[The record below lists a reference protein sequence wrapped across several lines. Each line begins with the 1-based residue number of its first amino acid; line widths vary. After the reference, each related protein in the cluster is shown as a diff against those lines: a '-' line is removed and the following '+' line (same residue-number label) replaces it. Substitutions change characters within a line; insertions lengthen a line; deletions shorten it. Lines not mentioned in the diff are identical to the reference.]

1 MAASY
6 GCWLE
11 ASIPWEVSHCIG
23 CLSVIMTWQL
33 ASSRGRDLRDR
44 ARENHRVVYKPHRRR
59 DHRRPPCRQ
68 ATPGIMHNRCLQ
80 YTPIFLSPC
89 FPLFPSIF
97 KFFLLYFGIKS
108 ENICVSTGISRFLL
122 QMFALK
128 ERFLG
133 PPRRSS
139 GLDSILPL
147 QGVQV
152 WSLAGELR
160 SHRPTWLGQKK
171 KKKEASFGG

>member
-1 MAASY
+1 
-6 GCWLE
+6 
-11 ASIPWEVSHCIG
+11 
-23 CLSVIMTWQL
+23 MTWHPACSILL
-33 ASSRGRDLRDR
+33 APLTGPDWMGEGVTQGM
-44 ARENHRVVYKPHRRR
+44 AVRRR

-80 YTPIFLSPC
+80 YAPIFLSPC

-139 GLDSILPL
+139 GLDSVLPL
-147 QGVQV
+147 QVVQV

-171 KKKEASFGG
+171 KKRLLLEGKGNILELDNGDGCIRLWIY